1 MNIKEALEKGI
12 LIKESKSLLKVDK
25 YDPCIIFSYTAIFHA
40 ARALLFKEGY
50 REKGHLG
57 VIIFLEDFYSNKIG
71 RKLIYEFDRLRK
83 ERHDL
88 LYGLEKE
95 KISEESAK
103 HTLIISEKFIKKI
116 EELLW
121 N

>member
-12 LIKESKSLLKVDK
+12 LIKESKDINKSRKSLEIANDKLNEAKSLLNVNK
-25 YDPCIIFSYTAIFHA
+25 YDPC
-40 ARALLFKEGY
+40 
-50 REKGHLG
+50 
-57 VIIFLEDFYSNKIG
+57 IIFLEDFYSNKIG
-71 RKLIYEFDRLRK
+71 RNLIYEFDRLRK